1 MLNTLRY
8 GVLTSGL
15 ILSGLACAAPAGDLP
30 LMPWPAHV
38 ERPQA
43 QGALVLNNQ
52 LTLNVSG
59 DDLGDAASRWR
70 ERIARQTGWT
80 LQPQLAPAKAPT
92 INVVIAKKVP
102 ATPRPDSDE
111 SYQLKVSAE
120 GVTLRAN
127 TRFGALRGMETLL
140 QLIQNGA
147 ENTAIPYVTIDDAPR
162 FPWRGLL
169 LDSARHFMPLDAIK
183 RQIDGMAAAKLNVFH
198 WHLTDDQG
206 WRFASTRYPKLQQ
219 QASDG
224 LFYTQTQ
231 MKEIV
236 RYATD
241 RGIRVVPEIDMPGHA
256 SAIAV
261 AYPELMSAPGPYQ
274 MERHWGVLKPVLD
287 PTKEAT
293 YAFAEA
299 MIGELAAIFPDP
311 YLHIGGD
318 EVDDSQ
324 WQANPAIQKFMRG
337 KGLADSHALQAYFN
351 RRLETILEKYHRQ
364 MVGWDEIYHPDLPKS
379 ILIQSWQG
387 QDALGEVAKHGYRG
401 ILSTGFYLDQPQ
413 YTAYHYRNEVVP
425 QGLNGVDT
433 ITDNDSAQSWRFVM
447 PRLKGSAVEGSFTL
461 IKGDSGWR
469 GFIDFKGKS
478 RRAVQNIAWLND
490 NQITFSVDTWMGET
504 RPVLTVNDDRLG
516 GYFLLGNARYPV
528 SGQRLDEV
536 PEGIQP
542 VVPDAEQQKNLL
554 GGEAALW
561 AENVAA
567 PVLDIKLWPRAFAVA
582 ERLWS
587 AQDVKDSDNMY
598 QRLQAMDGWSTVSVG
613 LQQHGQQLVQF
624 TRLANGGSTLALQIL
639 AQAIEPAHYYT
650 RQHLKFQAN
659 NYHQFE
665 PLNRLA
671 DALPPESDTVR
682 SLDRWAERLISDAE
696 DNESADALRHVFTRW
711 QNNTADALALTESS
725 YQLAAIGPVVQ
736 QVDKLAT
743 LGLRLTDLVAR
754 QGMLD
759 DKEYA
764 SVQAQLDEAA
774 KTQDEL
780 VIAAVYPL
788 EKLLRATKVE

>member
-8 GVLTSGL
+8 GLLTSGL

-102 ATPRPDSDE
+102 AIPRPDSDE
-111 SYQLKVSAE
+111 SYQLKVTAE

-224 LFYTQTQ
+224 LFYTQGQ

-287 PTKEAT
+287 PSKEAT

-299 MIGELAAIFPDP
+299 MIGELAAIFPDA

-324 WQANPAIQKFMRG
+324 WRANPAIQKFMRD

-478 RRAVQNIAWLND
+478 RRVVQDIAWLND
-490 NQITFSVDTWMGET
+490 SQITFSVDTWMGET

-516 GYFLLGNARYPV
+516 GYFLLGNVRYPV

-542 VVPDAEQQKNLL
+542 VVPDAEQQQNLL

-754 QGMLD
+754 QGTLD

>member
-102 ATPRPDSDE
+102 AIPRPDSDE

-224 LFYTQTQ
+224 LFYTQAQ

-433 ITDNDSAQSWRFVM
+433 ITDNDSAQSWSFVM

-478 RRAVQNIAWLND
+478 RRAVQDIAWLND

-754 QGMLD
+754 QGTLD

>member
-102 ATPRPDSDE
+102 AIPRPDSDE

-224 LFYTQTQ
+224 LFYTQAQ

-287 PTKEAT
+287 PSKEAT

-433 ITDNDSAQSWRFVM
+433 ITDNDSAQSWSFVM

-478 RRAVQNIAWLND
+478 RRAVQDIAWLND

-516 GYFLLGNARYPV
+516 GYFLLGNVRYPV

-754 QGMLD
+754 QGTLD

>member
-59 DDLGDAASRWR
+59 DDLGDASSRWR

-224 LFYTQTQ
+224 LFYTQAQ

-287 PTKEAT
+287 PSKEAT

-461 IKGDSGWR
+461 IKGESGWR

-478 RRAVQNIAWLND
+478 RRAVQDIAWLND

-516 GYFLLGNARYPV
+516 GYFLLGNVRYPV

-754 QGMLD
+754 QGTLD

>member
-224 LFYTQTQ
+224 LFYTQAQ

-478 RRAVQNIAWLND
+478 RRAVQDIAWLND

-725 YQLAAIGPVVQ
+725 YQLTAIGPVVQ

-754 QGMLD
+754 QGTLD

>member
-224 LFYTQTQ
+224 LFYTQAQ

-287 PTKEAT
+287 PSKEAT

-536 PEGIQP
+536 PEGIPP

-754 QGMLD
+754 QGTLD

>member
-8 GVLTSGL
+8 GLLTSGL

-43 QGALVLNNQ
+43 QGTLVLNNQ
-52 LTLNVSG
+52 LTLNVTG
-59 DDLGDAASRWR
+59 DDLGDAAGRWR

-80 LQPQLAPAKAPT
+80 LQPQLAPVKAPT

-102 ATPRPDSDE
+102 AIPRPDSDE

-224 LFYTQTQ
+224 LFYTQAQ

-236 RYATD
+236 RYATE

-299 MIGELAAIFPDP
+299 MIGELAAIFPDS

-324 WQANPAIQKFMRG
+324 WRANPAIQKFMRG

-351 RRLETILEKYHRQ
+351 RRLETILEKHHRQ

-425 QGLNGVDT
+425 QGLNGVDI
-433 ITDNDSAQSWRFVM
+433 ITDNDSAQSWSFVM

-461 IKGDSGWR
+461 VKGESGWR

-478 RRAVQNIAWLND
+478 RRAVQDIAWLND

-504 RPVLTVNDDRLG
+504 RPVLTVNDDKLG
-516 GYFLLGNARYPV
+516 GYFLLGNVRYPV

-536 PEGIQP
+536 PEGIPP

-624 TRLANGGSTLALQIL
+624 TRLANGGNPLALQIL

-711 QNNTADALALTESS
+711 QNNTADALALTENS

-754 QGMLD
+754 QGTLD